1 MEDYS
6 YLFKIILVGDANVG
20 KTCLVRQFTKGYFPP
35 NQGPTIG
42 VDFTIKTVEVDNE
55 KVKLQIWDTAGQERF
70 RSITQS
76 YYHNADGVIITY
88 DITNEKS
95 FESVPQWSDDANRY
109 TSKEVLMA
117 IVGNKSDLANTSR
130 KVNFKCAE
138 ELAQKE
144 NTVALETSAKE
155 ANNVDLL
162 FMSLATHLKRNVK
175 SEDRFEGR
183 TERDTSKDGLIN
195 GISLSRHN
203 IYPRGPISCC
213 RV

>member
-1 MEDYS
+1 M
-6 YLFKIILVGDANVG
+6 
-20 KTCLVRQFTKGYFPP
+20 
-35 NQGPTIG
+35 
-42 VDFTIKTVEVDNE
+42 
-55 KVKLQIWDTAGQERF
+55 QIWDTAGQERF

-95 FESVPQWSDDANRY
+95 FESLPQWIDDANRY
-109 TSKEVLMA
+109 TSKEVLIA

-130 KVNFKCAE
+130 KVDFKYAE

-183 TERDTSKDGLIN
+183 AEQDTSKDGLIN